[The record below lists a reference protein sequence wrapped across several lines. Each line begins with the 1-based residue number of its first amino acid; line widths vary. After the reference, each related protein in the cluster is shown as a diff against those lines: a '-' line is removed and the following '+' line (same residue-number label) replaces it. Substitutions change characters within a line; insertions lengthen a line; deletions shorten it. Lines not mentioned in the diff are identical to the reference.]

1 LPRCTTTKACGD
13 RRRSST
19 TTCGTKQQ
27 PATRSASSCRRANPI
42 SKLPRPST
50 LRPRSALPDS
60 RRCGHA
66 TQHNYLASSAWR
78 ANRLTCRRRAGL
90 RRDRL
95 MRNRSAHTPSPRPQD
110 AVCDPQGP
118 EHRRAA
124 PLHYPAAASGCGAP
138 SSYSPPRTAARSAR
152 ARARAL
158 FNRFNV
164 HVQ

>member
-1 LPRCTTTKACGD
+1 MHPRCRPCRGAQP
-13 RRRSST
+13 RRRVATGAEARQLPAERNNS
-19 TTCGTKQQ
+19 QQ
-27 PATRSASSCRRANPI
+27 HGLRPAVAEPTPSA
-42 SKLPRPST
+42 KLPRPST

-138 SSYSPPRTAARSAR
+138 SSYSPR
-152 ARARAL
+152 ARTRARGARRGARRAL
-158 FNRFNV
+158 
-164 HVQ
+164 